1 MGDMSSTRRLSQIA
15 SAASAAYNFKSKV
28 AAFLSIVVL
37 WHSFSSLGDALGTDW
52 GLAGLTRESL
62 GTDWGIWGLTGD

>member
-15 SAASAAYNFKSKV
+15 SAASAAYNFKNKV

-37 WHSFSSLGDALGTDW
+37 WHSFSSLGTHW
-52 GLAGLTRESL
+52 GLTGA
-62 GTDWGIWGLTGD
+62 DWGLTGDSLGTHWGFTGR